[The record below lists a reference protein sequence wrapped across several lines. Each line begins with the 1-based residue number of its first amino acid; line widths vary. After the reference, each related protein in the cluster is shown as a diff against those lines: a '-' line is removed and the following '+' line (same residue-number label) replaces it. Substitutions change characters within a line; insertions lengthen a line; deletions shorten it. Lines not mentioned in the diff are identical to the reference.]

1 MKSRSRE
8 FLDRVVPAACVDL
21 FGAYGITI
29 RPKSAPAVGGSS
41 RPPFAPDEC
50 SGGLVSFS
58 GDLMSGSLL
67 LVGSFEFL
75 SSSRPPEVRRRPLT
89 SSSSADWILVRD
101 WSMELV
107 NQLLGRIRNR
117 LHVHRVALETKCPT
131 AVSGPSLGVAMRS
144 RTSTPFE
151 FATSTPGQVVCVW
164 LDATLSPSVELGATV
179 DDTATLQK
187 EGEVVVF

>member
-21 FGAYGITI
+21 FGAYGIGI
-29 RPKSAPAVGGSS
+29 RQKSAPTAPGSS
-41 RPPFAPDEC
+41 RPPFAPDEY

-58 GDLMSGSLL
+58 GDVMTGSLL

-75 SSSRPPEVRRRPLT
+75 ASSRPPEVRRRAL
-89 SSSSADWILVRD
+89 SASSSADWILVRD

-107 NQLLGRIRNR
+107 NQLLGRVRNR

-151 FATSTPGQVVCVW
+151 FSTGIPGQVVCVW
-164 LDATLSPSVELGATV
+164 FDATVSPSVELGTLV

-187 EGEVVVF
+187 EGDVVIF